1 MPSALASWRRSS
13 RIAAPTPAA
22 AAIAPNTAVGWK
34 PALCTALGATK
45 LSRQI
50 VSTPTAIPLSA
61 IPPVEAFLLRRG
73 QHRWDDHRARV
84 HRTAF
89 KGVVE
94 ILAMRRR
101 AVDESRARRA
111 QGVGVADDR
120 GSTVLGPGRPRRD
133 NIVGLASNDAQADDI
148 DEQSLTDRAHCRC
161 QPVAVDG
168 GDASRPGIA
177 IPMAVGCSRGA
188 VAVA

>member
-1 MPSALASWRRSS
+1 M
-13 RIAAPTPAA
+13 
-22 AAIAPNTAVGWK
+22 GWK

-61 IPPVEAFLLRRG
+61 RQPVEAFLLGRG
-73 QHRWDDHRARV
+73 QHRRDDHRAGM

-89 KGVVE
+89 EGVVE

-101 AVDESRARRA
+101 AVDESRARRT
-111 QGVGVADDR
+111 QGAGVADDR

-148 DEQSLTDRAHCRC
+148 DEQSLTDLAHCRC

-168 GDASRPGIA
+168 GDAIGQGLRYRWLWVA
-177 IPMAVGCSRGA
+177 HVAA